1 MNTSPVPA
9 PAAWITTAGAYAPR
23 RPAGPIDLDLAGTEG
38 PGSSANATLPD
49 PPARRALSR
58 YPDATPLR
66 NALAARHRV
75 DPAQVLVT
83 AGADEALER
92 LFRAYLEP
100 TREVI
105 LTDPTF
111 EMLPRYA
118 AACGA
123 TLVRVPWIAS
133 QFPLDALLGAI
144 TPRTSVIAVVTPNN
158 PIGAVASPADLIAV
172 HDAAPNAVLVVD
184 LAYIEYADSDPTAAL
199 LALPRAVVVRTFSKA
214 WGLAGARVGFAVG
227 SASVIAAAVT
237 AGNPYPV
244 STPSLELAHQALAT
258 GGDEMLERT
267 RRVRER
273 RIRVLA
279 SFENAGLPAVPT
291 QANFAC
297 VAPADPRWLWDAMA
311 GLGIGTRLIEAETP
325 SHVRV
330 TVPPD
335 DVGCVRLADALRC
348 ITDPECI
355 VFDMDGVLADV
366 SRSYRAAII
375 GAAAEFGVTVVP
387 ADIRALKEA
396 GNANDDWA
404 LTAAF
409 VAAKREDVPFVDIK
423 AAFERLYQ
431 GTASTAGL
439 HLTETL
445 LVDPG
450 FLRRLA
456 ARRRLAIATGRPRAD
471 AERFLDRFNLRDC
484 FTACVTCDDGPGK
497 PDPFAAAEALRLAG
511 AQRAWM
517 IGDTPDDVRC
527 ARRAGLLPLGILAP
541 GDPGSRMT
549 AALLGAGAARVLSS
563 LDDLESLL
571 P

>member
-1 MNTSPVPA
+1 MTTPPLPA
-9 PAAWITTAGAYAPR
+9 PAERIATGAYAPR
-23 RPAGPIDLDLAGTEG
+23 RPAGPIDLDLSGTEG
-38 PGSSANATLPD
+38 PGSPNNSLPPDNAT
-49 PPARRALSR
+49 RAPLAP

-66 NALAARHRV
+66 NALASRHGV
-75 DPAQVLVT
+75 DASQVLVT

-118 AACGA
+118 RACGA
-123 TLVRVPWIAS
+123 TVVRVPWLSA
-133 QFPLDALLGAI
+133 QFPLDAMLDAI

-158 PIGAVASPADLIAV
+158 PTGAVATLADLIEI
-172 HDAAPNAVLVVD
+172 HDAAPNAVVVVD
-184 LAYIEYADSDPTAAL
+184 LAYVEYADSDPTAAL

-214 WGLAGARVGFAVG
+214 WGLAGARVGYAVG
-227 SASVIAAAVT
+227 SAGVIAAASA

-244 STPSLELAHQALAT
+244 STPSLELAREALDTGVGAT
-258 GGDEMLERT
+258 QERT
-267 RRVRER
+267 RQVRER
-273 RIRVLA
+273 RTRVMA
-279 SFENAGLPAVPT
+279 SLDATGLPAIPT
-291 QANFAC
+291 QANFTC
-297 VAPADPRWLWDAMA
+297 VTPANPRWLWDAMA
-311 GLGIGTRLIEAETP
+311 GLGIGTRLIEAGTP
-325 SHVRV
+325 SHVRL

-335 DVGCVRLADALRC
+335 DNGCVRLTDALRC

-387 ADIRALKEA
+387 ADIRAMKEA

-404 LTAAF
+404 VTAAL
-409 VAAKREDVPFVDIK
+409 VAEHRDDVPFAEIK

-431 GTASTAGL
+431 GTESTPGL

-445 LVDPG
+445 IVNPG
-450 FLRRLA
+450 LLRRLA
-456 ARRRLAIATGRPRAD
+456 ARRALAIATGRPRAD

-484 FTACVTCDDGPGK
+484 FAACVTCDDGPGK

-511 AQRAWM
+511 ARRAWM
-517 IGDTPDDVRC
+517 IGDTPDDIRC
-527 ARRAGLLPLGILAP
+527 ARRAGLLPLGVLAP
-541 GDPGSRMT
+541 RDSGSSMT
-549 AALLGAGAARVLSS
+549 AALLRAGAARVLAS
-563 LDDLESLL
+563 LDELETLL

>member
-1 MNTSPVPA
+1 MTTSPLPA
-9 PAAWITTAGAYAPR
+9 PATRIVATGAYAPR

-38 PGSSANATLPD
+38 SRANAS
-49 PPARRALSR
+49 PADTAVRAALSR

-66 NALAARHRV
+66 NALAARHDV
-75 DPAQVLVT
+75 DPSQVLIT

-118 AACGA
+118 QATGA
-123 TLVRVPWIAS
+123 TLVRVPWTTS
-133 QFPLDALLGAI
+133 RFPLDTLLAAI
-144 TPRTSVIAVVTPNN
+144 TPNTAMIAVVTPNN
-158 PIGAVASPADLIAV
+158 PTGAVATTADIITI
-172 HDAAPNAVLVVD
+172 HDAAPAAVVVVD
-184 LAYIEYADSDPTAAL
+184 LAYVEYADSDPTAEL
-199 LALPRAVVVRTFSKA
+199 LAFPRVVIVRTFSKA
-214 WGLAGARVGFAVG
+214 WGLAGARVGYALG
-227 SASVIAAAVT
+227 SADVIAAAVT

-244 STPSLELAHQALAT
+244 SSPSLDLAREALET
-258 GGDEMLERT
+258 GETAMRDRT
-267 RRVRER
+267 QWVRER
-273 RIRVLA
+273 RGQLLASLETAEVLA
-279 SFENAGLPAVPT
+279 IPT

-297 VAPADPRWLWDAMA
+297 VSPANPRWLWDGLA
-311 GLGIGTRLIEAETP
+311 GLGIGTRLIEAASP
-325 SHVRV
+325 SHVRI
-330 TVPPD
+330 TVPD
-335 DVGCVRLADALRC
+335 DDAGCDRVADALRC

-366 SRSYRAAII
+366 SRSYRTAII
-375 GAAAEFGVTVVP
+375 GAAAEFGVTVAP
-387 ADIRALKEA
+387 ADIRAMKEA

-404 LTAAF
+404 LTAAL
-409 VAAKREDVPFVDIK
+409 VAAQRDDVPFAEIK

-431 GTASTAGL
+431 GTASTPGL

-450 FLRRLA
+450 LLRRLA
-456 ARRRLAIATGRPRAD
+456 ARLPLAIATGRPRAD
-471 AERFLDRFNLRDC
+471 AERFLTRFNVRDC

-497 PDPFAAAEALRLAG
+497 PDPFAAAEALRLVG

-527 ARRAGLLPLGILAP
+527 ARRAGLLPIGILAP

-563 LDDLESLL
+563 LDDLEILL